1 MQYQNSK
8 YEVEDD
14 LHLDFFEA
22 LKTMQQEATVL
33 PPSASSS
40 SDDNNVCLI
49 TNEPLNSFHVC
60 LQCGHKFNYEPL
72 YQEVL
77 RQKGRMGIHNYHEKI
92 DVNQIKCPYCRTM
105 TNKLLPFIGQ
115 HPVIKR
121 LAGVNSP
128 AHMCMPGVKCH
139 IEACNANAF
148 YEHDDRLFCLRHHRA
163 AMKPKSIN
171 KIARKK
177 ASFVKCAAEVQS
189 GENKGKRCKLN
200 AIQSTSEP
208 PLCKKRSK
216 CNVVLFHQPA

>member
-1 MQYQNSK
+1 MQPNVK

-22 LKTMQQEATVL
+22 LKNMQQQPTVTL
-33 PPSASSS
+33 APSL

-121 LAGVNSP
+121 LSGVNSP
-128 AHMCMPGVKCH
+128 SHMCMPGVKCH

-148 YEHDDRLFCLRHHRA
+148 YKHEDRLYCLRHHRA
-163 AMKPKSIN
+163 ALKPKSIN
-171 KIARKK
+171 KVARKK

-200 AIQSTSEP
+200 ATQSTSEP
-208 PLCKKRSK
+208 PLCKKHSK
-216 CNVVLFHQPA
+216 CNVVLFHQPV

>member
-1 MQYQNSK
+1 MQPNAK

-22 LKTMQQEATVL
+22 LKNMQQEATVL

-208 PLCKKRSK
+208 PLCKKHSM